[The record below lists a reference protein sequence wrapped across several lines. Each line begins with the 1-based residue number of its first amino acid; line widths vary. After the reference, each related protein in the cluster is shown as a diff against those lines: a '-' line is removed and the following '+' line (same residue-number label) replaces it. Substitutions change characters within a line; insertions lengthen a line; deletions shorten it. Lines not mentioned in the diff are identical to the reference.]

1 MEKETKSIKD
11 KVISDIRNIFEQ
23 GGDHCKTIRN
33 GNFYSNNYE
42 ENESNGD
49 RESNLSIEEY
59 FIKVK
64 PYLKD
69 IIIDLQK
76 SDAWDIQLTIAL
88 SLISSKDTI
97 EERRMHSKIDNIEYS
112 HG

>member
-1 MEKETKSIKD
+1 MEKETKPIKD
-11 KVISDIRNIFEQ
+11 KVISDIRNLFEQ
-23 GGDHCKTIRN
+23 GGDHYKPIRN
-33 GNFYSNNYE
+33 GNFYSNNYKE
-42 ENESNGD
+42 YESNGD
-49 RESNLSIEEY
+49 RENNLLIEEY

-88 SLISSKDTI
+88 SLISSKHTI